1 MTLSVRWSSTVRAIY
16 LTNEEQQVAVHA
28 TKSQPDQF
36 LFVHDK
42 LNISEVG
49 LSELYDPTTY
59 KWGGGASGPSEVYI
73 LQYKKKIVAIIPSGF
88 ALQKNITFIIQF
100 CIHLMNPV
108 LWIRIQL

>member
-59 KWGGGASGPSEVYI
+59 KWGGPVAHQRFIFYSI
-73 LQYKKKIVAIIPSGF
+73 KKKLWRSSQV
-88 ALQKNITFIIQF
+88 
-100 CIHLMNPV
+100 V
-108 LWIRIQL
+108 LLYKRILLL

>member
-59 KWGGGASGPSEVYI
+59 KWGGGGQWP
-73 LQYKKKIVAIIPSGF
+73 
-88 ALQKNITFIIQF
+88 
-100 CIHLMNPV
+100 
-108 LWIRIQL
+108 IRGLYFTV

>member
-73 LQYKKKIVAIIPSGF
+73 LQYKKKLWRSSQVVLLYKRILLLTSSY
-88 ALQKNITFIIQF
+88 
-100 CIHLMNPV
+100 PV